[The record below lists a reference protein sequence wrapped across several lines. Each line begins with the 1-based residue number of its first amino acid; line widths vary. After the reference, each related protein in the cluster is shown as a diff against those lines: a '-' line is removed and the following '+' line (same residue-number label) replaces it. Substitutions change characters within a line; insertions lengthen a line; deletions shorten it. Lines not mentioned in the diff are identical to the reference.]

1 MCEHPPVSRTTII
14 VLVALGATL
23 AGFAIASNA
32 ERLRS
37 DGEVSKPS
45 VAAGPQKAQLDWQEV
60 YGDPGQQLTF
70 AVDWLEVTQSG
81 WKAKIAVENDTSV
94 AWELSPGAVPD
105 GSFGLALFETGDAKE
120 LEERNSARTLP
131 SVRAAT
137 TYDPELASTLEPGGS
152 WKGVISARGSL
163 VAGSFVRVV
172 FGTLIALGKPPE
184 GYAETL
190 VWITDSAHELVE

>member
-1 MCEHPPVSRTTII
+1 MNRTTII

-37 DGEVSKPS
+37 DGEVPEPS
-45 VAAGPQKAQLDWQEV
+45 VAAGPQKAQLDWREV
-60 YGDPGQQLTF
+60 YGDPGEQLVFT
-70 AVDWLEVTQSG
+70 VDYLEVTENG
-81 WKAKIAVENDTSV
+81 WRAKVAIENDTSV
-94 AWELSPGAVPD
+94 AWEVSPGAIPD
-105 GSFGLALFETGDAKE
+105 GSFGLALFETGEAKE
-120 LEERNSARTLP
+120 LDARNRARTLP

-137 TYDPELASTLEPGGS
+137 KYDPELTSTLEPDGS
-152 WKGVISARGSL
+152 WEGVMSARGSL
-163 VAGSFVRVV
+163 VAGSYARVV

-190 VWITDSAHELVE
+190 VWITDSAYELVE

>member
-1 MCEHPPVSRTTII
+1 MII

-23 AGFAIASNA
+23 AGFALASSA
-32 ERLRS
+32 ERFRS
-37 DGEVSKPS
+37 DDAPSEPS

-70 AVDWLEVTQSG
+70 AVDWLEVTETG
-81 WKAKIAVENDTSV
+81 WKAKVTVENDTSV

-105 GSFGLALFETGDAKE
+105 GSFGLALFETGNDKE
-120 LEERNSARTLP
+120 LDERNRAQTLP

-137 TYDPELASTLEPGGS
+137 GYDPELASTLEPGGS
-152 WKGVISARGSL
+152 WTGVMSARGSL

-172 FGTLIALGKPPE
+172 FGTLVALGKPPE
-184 GYAETL
+184 GYTETL
-190 VWITDSAHELVE
+190 VWITDSAYELVE

>member
-1 MCEHPPVSRTTII
+1 LCEHHVVSRTTII
-14 VLVALGATL
+14 VLIALGATL

-37 DGEVSKPS
+37 DDEASGPS
-45 VAAGPQKAQLDWQEV
+45 TAASPQKAELDWREV
-60 YGDPGQQLTF
+60 YGDPGEQLVFT
-70 AVDWLEVTQSG
+70 VSSLEVTEHG
-81 WKAKIAVENDTSV
+81 WQAKVGVENGSSA

-105 GSFGLALFETGDAKE
+105 GTFGLALFETGDAKE
-120 LEERNSARTLP
+120 LDERNAARTLP
-131 SVRAAT
+131 PVRAAT
-137 TYDPELASTLEPGGS
+137 SYEPELAKTLEPGAS
-152 WKGVISARGSL
+152 WEGVISARGAL

-190 VWITDSAHELVE
+190 VWITDSTYELVE